1 MRLLEYWIPRVFTL
15 SSDPKFS
22 DSPFL
27 NPSPSLTE
35 FNSNLIELLP
45 GGGAIAW
52 PGGISTATLKEEN
65 SDSKIKMTV
74 GFMKIFINI
83 ILA

>member
-1 MRLLEYWIPRVFTL
+1 MKLLEYWTPRVLRL
-15 SSDPKFS
+15 SSEPKLR
-22 DSPFL
+22 DLPL
-27 NPSPSLTE
+27 LKPSPSFTE

-65 SDSKIKMTV
+65 SDRKIKMTI